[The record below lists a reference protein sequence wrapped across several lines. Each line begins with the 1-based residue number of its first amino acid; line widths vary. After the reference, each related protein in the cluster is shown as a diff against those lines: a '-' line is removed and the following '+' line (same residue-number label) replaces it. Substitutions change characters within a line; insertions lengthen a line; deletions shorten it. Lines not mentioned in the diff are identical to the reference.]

1 MATFGDKENRP
12 LCHRVYFSVA
22 TKITP
27 AGLEFAVVGVLD
39 QFLEGLL
46 GVFRTVGVL
55 VVLDTVNLYAAVVL
69 RE

>member
-1 MATFGDKENRP
+1 M
-12 LCHRVYFSVA
+12 YFSIA

-27 AGLEFAVVGVLD
+27 AWLEFAVVGILN

-46 GVFRTVGVL
+46 RVLGTVGVL
-55 VVLDTVNLYAAVVL
+55 VVLDAVNLDAAVVF